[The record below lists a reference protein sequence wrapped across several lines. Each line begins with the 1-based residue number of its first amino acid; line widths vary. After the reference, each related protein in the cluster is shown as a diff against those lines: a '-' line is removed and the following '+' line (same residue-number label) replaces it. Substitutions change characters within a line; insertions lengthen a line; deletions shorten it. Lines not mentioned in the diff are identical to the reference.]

1 MPAEPALRSEIL
13 KQNHDDPLAGHFG
26 RNRILELIRRKYYWP
41 HISQEVKD
49 YVAGCD
55 TCQRSK
61 APRHKPYG
69 MLVALPA
76 TTQPLGNVTMDFITG
91 LPPSK
96 DNGQVYDL
104 ILVII
109 DRFTKI
115 ARYLP
120 VRKTIDAP
128 ELASTL
134 IRTWVKDFGLPDS
147 IVSDRGSVFT
157 AKFWSSLC
165 YHLKIKRKLST
176 AFHPQTDGQ
185 TERQNQTLEQ
195 YLRMYVNYQQDNWVE
210 LLPMAE
216 FAYNNSHHS
225 SLGASPFYALMGL
238 DPAFDTYSGEAP
250 INTPAATE
258 RVLALQ
264 ALRKELES
272 NLRKARTQQAQ
283 YYDAKRKPRTYKK
296 GDLVW
301 VNAKNIR
308 TLRPSRKLDFKQL
321 GPFRVLEAVGK
332 LAYRLELPRNLR
344 ALHAVFPVVL
354 LKPYTPGKQNLP
366 NDTTA
371 VEINGEE
378 EYQVAEILDHTIKN
392 GKTLYLV
399 RWEGYSTEQNT
410 WEPVENLTHARESI
424 KEYHSNRPGSNT
436 KGIV

>member
-26 RNRILELIRRKYYWP
+26 RNQTLELIRRKYYWP

-76 TTQPLGNVTMDFITG
+76 TTRPLGDVTMDFITG

-321 GPFRVLEAVGK
+321 GPFRVLEAVEK
-332 LAYRLELPRNLR
+332 LAYRLELPRNLC

-366 NDTTA
+366 NNTTA
-371 VEINGEE
+371 VEIDGEE

-399 RWEGYSTEQNT
+399 RWEEYSTEQNT
-410 WEPVENLTHARESI
+410 WEPVEDLTHARESI
-424 KEYHSNRPGSNT
+424 EEYHSNRPSSNT